1 MIYVGID
8 PGLDGGIAII
18 GKKKVVVYDIPVIK
32 EELPPSPKMRKKAKK
47 QGIEP
52 KKRIRHKYN
61 IGELCKIFRE
71 NILRFPGDEV
81 FVILEKAQAMPDQ
94 GVSSMFSIGFGFG
107 LYQGILSVFG
117 VSYEIVHPK
126 KWQKI
131 FSIAEDTKAKAF
143 ETAQR
148 LFPKLEFATERGR
161 VLTGR
166 CDSVLLAEYGRRVY
180 NNQKGG

>member
-1 MIYVGID
+1 MTYVGID
-8 PGLDGGIAII
+8 CGLDGGIAII
-18 GKKKVVVYDIPVIK
+18 GKSKVIVYDIPVIA
-32 EELPPSPKMRKKAKK
+32 EELPPSPKMRKKAKRE
-47 QGIEP
+47 GIKP

-61 IGELCKIFRE
+61 IVELCKIFHD
-71 NILRFPGDEV
+71 NILKFPREEV
-81 FVILEKAQAMPDQ
+81 FVILEKAQAMPEQ

-107 LYQGILSVFG
+107 IYQGILSIFS

-148 LFPKLEFATERGR
+148 LFPKLELATERGR
-161 VLTGR
+161 ILTGR

-180 NNQKGG
+180 SNQR